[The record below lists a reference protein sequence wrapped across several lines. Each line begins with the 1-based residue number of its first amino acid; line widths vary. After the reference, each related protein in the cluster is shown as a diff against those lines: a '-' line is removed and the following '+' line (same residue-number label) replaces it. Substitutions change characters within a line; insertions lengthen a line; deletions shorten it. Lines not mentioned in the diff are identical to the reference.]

1 MGTQELTPA
10 LGSEQARP
18 GAAARRAG
26 ATLVQSPTLRLV
38 GRRLASSVVLLFIV
52 SILTFVL
59 ASLIPGD
66 PARQILGAQ
75 GTPEAYAAL
84 RHALGVD
91 RSLFA
96 QYWDWLTHAVHGDL
110 GTSLFDDVPVMET
123 IGRRLPVTLSLT
135 IGTLLVSL
143 ILGVALGVASAVR
156 GGAVGRAV
164 DAFALAGLAF
174 PPFWIGALLLSW
186 FAVGLGWFPTFG
198 YVPFAE
204 SPGDWLRSL
213 VLPVTALSAF
223 GVSVI
228 AKQTREAMLEAL
240 GSEYVRMA
248 RASGVSE
255 ASIVLRHA
263 LKNAAMR
270 ILTMVGLLAVTLLGG
285 TVAVEIVFGLP
296 GLGDLAVSSTTR
308 HDAPMLQGIVV
319 CFTIVVIA
327 VNVLVDVCYTLVNPK
342 VRVQ

>member
-1 MGTQELTPA
+1 MTATLTSQQP
-10 LGSEQARP
+10 RP
-18 GAAARRAG
+18 GAETRRAG
-26 ATLVQSPTLRLV
+26 AALLDAPIVRLV
-38 GRRLASSVVLLFIV
+38 GRRLATSVVLLFVV
-52 SILTFVL
+52 SALTFVL

-75 GTPEAYAAL
+75 ATPESYEAL

-91 RSLFA
+91 LPVYQ
-96 QYWDWLTHAVHGDL
+96 QYWDWLRHAVTGDL
-110 GTSLFDDVPVMET
+110 GTSLFDDVPVTEM

-143 ILGVALGVASAVR
+143 VVGVALGVASAVR
-156 GGAVGRAV
+156 GGAIARVV
-164 DAFALAGLAF
+164 DALALVGLAF

-198 YVPFAE
+198 YVPFE
-204 SPGDWLRSL
+204 QSPGDWLRSL
-213 VLPVTALSAF
+213 VLPVASLSAF

-228 AKQTREAMLEAL
+228 AKQTREAMLESLA
-240 GSEYVRMA
+240 SEYVRMA

-270 ILTMVGLLAVTLLGG
+270 ILTMLGLLAVTLLGG
-285 TVAVEIVFGLP
+285 TVAVEVVFGMP
-296 GLGDLAVSSTTR
+296 GLGELAVSSTTR
-308 HDAPMLQGIVV
+308 HDAPVLQGIVV
-319 CFTIVVIA
+319 CFAVVVI
-327 VNVLVDVCYTLVNPK
+327 VINLLVDICYMLVNPK
-342 VRVQ
+342 VRAS

>member
-1 MGTQELTPA
+1 MTTTLA
-10 LGSEQARP
+10 SEQARP
-18 GAAARRAG
+18 GAVAHRVGAALLHA
-26 ATLVQSPTLRLV
+26 PTARFV
-38 GRRLASSVVLLFIV
+38 GRRLLSSAVLLFVV
-52 SILTFVL
+52 SALTFVL

-66 PARQILGAQ
+66 PARQILGPQA
-75 GTPEAYAAL
+75 TPESYAAL
-84 RHALGVD
+84 RQALGVD
-91 RSLFA
+91 VPVYQ
-96 QYWDWLTHAVHGDL
+96 QYWEWLRHAVTGDL
-110 GTSLFDDVPVMET
+110 GTSLFDAVPVTET

-143 ILGVALGVASAVR
+143 VAGVALGVASAVR
-156 GGAVGRAV
+156 GGVVGRAV
-164 DAFALAGLAF
+164 DAFALLGLAF

-198 YVPFAE
+198 YVPFDE
-204 SPGDWLRSL
+204 SPGEWLRSL

-240 GSEYVRMA
+240 ASDYVRMA
-248 RASGVSE
+248 RASGVSQT
-255 ASIVLRHA
+255 SIVLRHA

-285 TVAVEIVFGLP
+285 TVAVEIVFGMP
-296 GLGDLAVSSTTR
+296 GLGELAVTSTTR

-327 VNVLVDVCYTLVNPK
+327 INLLVDVCYTLVNPK
-342 VRVQ
+342 VRTR